1 MISKGNHVKFA
12 RFVLLAVSEEAKTL
26 FFVQFIIKQLI
37 DSVFKISRIIKVSVR
52 VISLSLWLWLITLT
66 STLIV
71 LDITKTSSNNCLMY
85 SFIIFVHYSDELAQ
99 LRMYF
104 TSNTHTMNDIRN
116 TLREN
121 TEQLVILGK
130 HHKKCTPAPPP
141 KYCFLY
147 KLYLQIINQTV

>member
-1 MISKGNHVKFA
+1 MSSLRALCCLPSVKKQKHF
-12 RFVLLAVSEEAKTL
+12 
-26 FFVQFIIKQLI
+26 FFVQCLIKQLI
-37 DSVFKISRIIKVSVR
+37 DSVFKISRIIKVLVR

-130 HHKKCTPAPPP
+130 HHKKCAPAPPTQIL
-141 KYCFLY
+141 FS
-147 KLYLQIINQTV
+147 LQVVFTNSKSNSVIVL